1 MTTGRTVLLL
11 TLFLGACQPVTS
23 DSELQLTTTDI
34 RSQEASTP
42 SVPNCG
48 KKELMAKLLE
58 KTFEETPLLY
68 GIAGDGSIITMYA
81 GSNATWTVTR
91 TINNTTC
98 VIMAGTD
105 LKVIKIDDGRT
116 I

>member
-1 MTTGRTVLLL
+1 MFL
-11 TLFLGACQPVTS
+11 TMFLGACQPAI
-23 DSELQLTTTDI
+23 SEVEPQLTTTDT
-34 RSQEASTP
+34 RFQESSTP

-48 KKELMAKLLE
+48 KKELMTKLLSE
-58 KTFEETPLLY
+58 AFQETPLLY

-91 TINNTTC
+91 TVNNTTC

-105 LKVIKIDDGRT
+105 LEVIKIDAGRT